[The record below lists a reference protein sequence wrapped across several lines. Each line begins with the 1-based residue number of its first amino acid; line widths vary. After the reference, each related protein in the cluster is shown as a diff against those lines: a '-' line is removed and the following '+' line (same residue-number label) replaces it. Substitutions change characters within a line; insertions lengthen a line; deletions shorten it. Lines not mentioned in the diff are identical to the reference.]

1 MGILRFL
8 VSQPLRDEWNIGFDS
23 LKVSHAPNFVN
34 RFDAQRVKLRVSAGE
49 LTLSS
54 KPLPTIPGGRM
65 L

>member
-34 RFDAQRVKLRVSAGE
+34 RFDAQRVKLRVSAGDHR
-49 LTLSS
+49 
-54 KPLPTIPGGRM
+54 GG
-65 L
+65 

>member
-49 LTLSS
+49 LDTLVQAS
-54 KPLPTIPGGRM
+54 PDHLGGRM